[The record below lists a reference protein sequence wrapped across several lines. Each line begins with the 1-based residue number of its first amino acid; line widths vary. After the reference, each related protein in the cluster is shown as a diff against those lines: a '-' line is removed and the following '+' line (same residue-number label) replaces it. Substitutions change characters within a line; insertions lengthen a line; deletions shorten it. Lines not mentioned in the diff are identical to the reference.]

1 MIGVQ
6 NFQTQNILIWRIKIM
21 TIEHAVKLLKY
32 GSRMPDFCASFNCI
46 DEACEIACQSLL
58 EKIESEKPKPIPYK
72 KLDEFVYRP
81 VFIVYGGIKM
91 WTILNSINET
101 SAHFS
106 QSSDFG
112 VYLKKNKCGIT
123 WFAYEREPK
132 ERD

>member
-1 MIGVQ
+1 M
-6 NFQTQNILIWRIKIM
+6 
-21 TIEHAVKLLKY
+21 
-32 GSRMPDFCASFNCI
+32 SRMTASIKRINDKFDTISGLDGYAADIIENSIEPIVSIICDCIHNQSKNNC
-46 DEACEIACQSLL
+46 CE
-58 EKIESEKPKPIPYK
+58 PIPYEN
-72 KLDEFVYRP
+72 LNSFVNRP

-112 VYLKKNKCGIT
+112 VYLEKDKCGIK

-132 ERD
+132 EKN